1 MAKRLKPSLCN
12 KAYQKQA
19 DWQNVA
25 QKWHGSKA
33 LALSYVLLK
42 AGNDWKKEPPNN
54 DLKPD
59 WLKMSRSMNY
69 ENKCEYEK
77 TTAEKKLSANV
88 LQKNIQSVLEEAV
101 CYVQGS
107 AKRELLMHLPQDKKY
122 FQEAN

>member
-1 MAKRLKPSLCN
+1 
-12 KAYQKQA
+12 
-19 DWQNVA
+19 
-25 QKWHGSKA
+25 
-33 LALSYVLLK
+33 
-42 AGNDWKKEPPNN
+42 
-54 DLKPD
+54 
-59 WLKMSRSMNY
+59 MNY

-88 LQKNIQSVLEEAV
+88 LKKNVPSVLEEAI